1 MALVAQRGISII
13 LPAYNEEDNIAK
25 AVEQAVHCVKALFQD
40 WEVIVVNDGSQDKT
54 GEIIDG
60 LSEQNERVIAL
71 HHSSNQGY
79 GAALKTGILQ
89 ACQELIFFCDSDL
102 QFHLSE
108 LVLALIWIEQYDL
121 VIGYRA
127 KRQDP
132 WHRRLNALGWKALV
146 RLLLGLQARDIDCA
160 FKLFRSAV
168 FSAIKIDAVG
178 AMVNTDILVQAMRM
192 GFKIKEVPV
201 THFPRLQGQQTG
213 ANIRVVLRA
222 FKELF
227 WLYRKLRNIPRII
240 FTYERRQAQQGRA
253 FQERRRNERRQVML
267 PINFPDRRRRLI
279 RIADAEIPLTFSTD
293 VTNLLA
299 GIPRRPLQI
308 AMVVASPF
316 PANHGTPAG
325 IRETAEAIA
334 QKGHGVHI
342 VTYHFGHGKAPQGV
356 RIVRIPNLGFGRK
369 IVVGPTWQKLFLDL
383 LMVLTLCRVVRREG
397 IDLIHAHNYEGA
409 LIGSLAKLITRR
421 RLIYNAVNTMS
432 DELPT
437 YNFLKPQ
444 WLATWLA
451 RRLDRGVPHLADRV
465 IAISEELGRFLR
477 RRGVRSDHLHVIP
490 LGVDG
495 RAFQDIPEGQCQA
508 LRARHGIGDRPLVMY
523 TGILDRFQRLDYLLQ
538 GMQVVVNRLPEARLL
553 LVANVA
559 TAEDLQ
565 ECRQMITALDLERHV
580 SIVMHR
586 SFTEIPLFLAAADVT
601 VVPRPQCPGFPV
613 KLLNYMA
620 AGKPIVV
627 FEGSAKGLQHLHS
640 ALVVPDHDWQAL
652 GYGMLTLLQD
662 PALARTLGHNA
673 QRWANDQLSWP
684 ILAQK
689 IQNVYYELLE
699 SHAYTTPHNP
709 STVAGVPR

>member
-25 AVEQAVHCVKALFQD
+25 AVEQAVHCVRALFQD
-40 WEVIVVNDGSQDKT
+40 WEIIVVNDGSQDKT
-54 GEIIDG
+54 GQIIDG

-71 HHSSNQGY
+71 HHANNQGY

-108 LVLALIWIEQYDL
+108 LVLPLTWIEQYDI

-146 RLLLGLQARDIDCA
+146 RLLLRLQVRDIDCA

-178 AMVNTDILVQAMRM
+178 AMVNTDILVQATRM

-201 THFPRLQGQQTG
+201 THFPRLRGQQTG
-213 ANIRVVLRA
+213 ANIQVVLRA

-227 WLYRKLRNIPRII
+227 WLSRKLRNIHPMV
-240 FTYERRQAQQGRA
+240 FTYDRRQARENQA
-253 FQERRRNERRQVML
+253 FQDRRRSERRQVML
-267 PINFPDRRRRLI
+267 PINFPDRRRRSI
-279 RIADAEIPLTFSTD
+279 RIAGSEIPLTFSTD
-293 VTNLLA
+293 VTALLA

-308 AMVVASPF
+308 AMVAASPF

-325 IRETAEAIA
+325 VRETAEAIA
-334 QKGHGVHI
+334 QKGHVVHL

-369 IVVGPTWQKLFLDL
+369 IVVGPTWQKPVLDL
-383 LMVLTLCRVVRREG
+383 LMVLTLCRVIRRDD

-409 LIGSLAKLITRR
+409 LIGFVAKLLTRR

-444 WLATWLA
+444 RLATGLA
-451 RRLDRGVPHLADRV
+451 QCLDRYVPRLADRV
-465 IAISEELGRFLR
+465 IAISDELGQFLR
-477 RRGVRSDHLHVIP
+477 GRGVRSDHLHVIP
-490 LGVDG
+490 LGVDS
-495 RAFQDIPEGQCQA
+495 RAFQDIPQGQCQA
-508 LRARHGIGDRPLVMY
+508 FRARHGIDDRPLVMY

-538 GMQVVVNRLPEARLL
+538 GMRLVVDRLPEARLM

-559 TAEDLQ
+559 TVEDLRQ
-565 ECRQMITALDLERHV
+565 CRQMVTALELEQHV
-580 SIVMHR
+580 AIVTHR
-586 SFTEIPLFLAAADVT
+586 SFLEIPLFLAAADIT

-627 FEGSAKGLQHLHS
+627 FEGSAKGLQHMHS
-640 ALVVPDHDWQAL
+640 ALVVPDHNWQAL
-652 GYGMLTLLQD
+652 GHGMLALLQD
-662 PALARTLGHNA
+662 PALAQRLGHNA
-673 QRWANDQLSWP
+673 RRWADEHLAWP
-684 ILAQK
+684 TLATK
-689 IQNVYYELLE
+689 IEHVYYELLE
-699 SHAYTTPHNP
+699 PHAYVAQRDATPLGIEV
-709 STVAGVPR
+709 S